1 MKLLPKWNHTY
12 ITLFSK
18 VNVPK
23 SVFDY
28 RSINLCN
35 ISYKIIA
42 RIMVKRL
49 RNYLKYYFSPYQAAF
64 IPGMWIVENTLLT
77 QETALTISGKIKGK

>member
-1 MKLLPKWNHTY
+1 
-12 ITLFSK
+12 
-18 VNVPK
+18 
-23 SVFDY
+23 
-28 RSINLCN
+28 
-35 ISYKIIA
+35 
-42 RIMVKRL
+42 MVKRL